1 MNFLP
6 RRSSDTFEKSNLLV
20 ALVVVQQREEEQQP
34 SHLLTKFNT
43 TFNISISV
51 THLWISSISVVCHY
65 CAAVIVAAATLLLP
79 SHCLLLSS
87 CSAAV
92 DHDNEFR
99 SAATGS
105 RIISTTSHLAPS
117 SISLILCL
125 AGIAFFHCVS
135 KNV

>member
-1 MNFLP
+1 MNVLP
-6 RRSSDTFEKSNLLV
+6 RRSSDTLEKSNLLV
-20 ALVVVQQREEEQQP
+20 ALVVVQERGEQQP
-34 SHLLTKFNT
+34 SPLLTKFNT

-51 THLWISSISVVCHY
+51 TNLWVSSISVICRY

-105 RIISTTSHLAPS
+105 QISKHNLEQRIR
-117 SISLILCL
+117 C
-125 AGIAFFHCVS
+125 
-135 KNV
+135 